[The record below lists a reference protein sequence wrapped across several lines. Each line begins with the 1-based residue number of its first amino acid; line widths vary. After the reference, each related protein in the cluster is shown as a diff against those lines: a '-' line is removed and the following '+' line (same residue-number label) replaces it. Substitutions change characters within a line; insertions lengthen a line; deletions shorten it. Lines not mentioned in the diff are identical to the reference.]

1 MRRRLRGS
9 GRSRRFAPAS
19 GSVLMIVAI
28 ALAALGLGGYASDG
42 ARAGSARDQAVRA
55 TVAGK
60 GSVEG
65 GKRAARRRP
74 SASCRS
80 TRPARAGRKGKHRGR
95 TAASARASRCRRV
108 RGARKARAASARRD
122 RSAPRSASSCRT
134 PSESGRGGQ
143 PSQGGGSRGGQ
154 SGGGSGGSGGQ
165 SGGDRQTTS
174 ATPVGTGSCPGV
186 RPGAVVRSDVGQCT
200 LAFLFRGGDGRDYI
214 ATAGHCI
221 LGEGP
226 FASDAGERTWAPGQ
240 GPAARDASG
249 RRVGEFAY
257 AILQD
262 PYDFSLIRLDP
273 GVTASPQV
281 CHFGGPIGIYTT
293 RANSP
298 QLLHWFGQG
307 LLLGQTVPA
316 RSAVAPSTADP
327 DHVFAVGAALPGDSG
342 SGVIT
347 PNGAAVGILVTVG
360 VHAGSVGSAG
370 VDAGT
375 IGITRLAPQL
385 ARAERALGTSLTLR
399 TAPLL

>member
-1 MRRRLRGS
+1 M
-9 GRSRRFAPAS
+9 
-19 GSVLMIVAI
+19 
-28 ALAALGLGGYASDG
+28 
-42 ARAGSARDQAVRA
+42 
-55 TVAGK
+55 
-60 GSVEG
+60 
-65 GKRAARRRP
+65 
-74 SASCRS
+74 
-80 TRPARAGRKGKHRGR
+80 
-95 TAASARASRCRRV
+95 
-108 RGARKARAASARRD
+108 
-122 RSAPRSASSCRT
+122 
-134 PSESGRGGQ
+134 
-143 PSQGGGSRGGQ
+143 
-154 SGGGSGGSGGQ
+154 
-165 SGGDRQTTS
+165 
-174 ATPVGTGSCPGV
+174 
-186 RPGAVVRSDVGQCT
+186 VRSDVGQCT

-226 FASDAGERTWAPGQ
+226 FASDVGERTWAPGQ

-249 RRVGEFAY
+249 RRIGEFAY

-281 CHFGGPIGIYTT
+281 CHFGGPTGIYTT
-293 RANSP
+293 RASSP
-298 QLLHWFGQG
+298 QLLHWFGHG
-307 LLLGQTVPA
+307 LLFSQTVPA

-327 DHVFAVGAALPGDSG
+327 DHVFAVGVALPGDSG

-360 VHAGSVGSAG
+360 VHAGSVGTSG

-385 ARAERALGTSLTLR
+385 ARAERALGTSLALR